1 MNSTGQY
8 PAIKP
13 LDIVRTPKGAIALV
27 TTVTHDSMGN
37 YEGTSVSIDFIG
49 DSCGERN
56 AWWHSKDNPWYGVS
70 GGGGDLVVLDNL
82 ARVLAQ
88 ATMGN
93 HCNGHR
99 AIDEAFPK
107 R

>member
-1 MNSTGQY
+1 MNPTDQ
-8 PAIKP
+8 PLTIKP

-27 TTVTHDSMGN
+27 TTVTHDSTGSHK
-37 YEGTSVSIDFIG
+37 GTSASIDFIG
-49 DSCGERN
+49 DSHGERN
-56 AWWHSKDNPWYGVS
+56 AWWYSKDNPWHEIN
-70 GGGGDLVVLDNL
+70 GGDLVVLDNL

-88 ATMGN
+88 ATIGN
-93 HCNGHR
+93 HCDGHR